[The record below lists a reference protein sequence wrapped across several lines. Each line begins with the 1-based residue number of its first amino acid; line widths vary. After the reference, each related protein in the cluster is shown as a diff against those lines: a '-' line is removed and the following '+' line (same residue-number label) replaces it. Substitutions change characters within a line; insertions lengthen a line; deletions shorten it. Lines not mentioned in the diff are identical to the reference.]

1 MSEGKKR
8 HLRFFFAEECLKSCF
23 IFTQSQNL
31 SLQSL
36 FFLPHLISCRL
47 VTSIRDLHCH
57 HVSSAEDRTLPHWK
71 YIQKTQLH
79 KLGVNSVSQSELH
92 LSSGILVP
100 RAVSAQL
107 SNVSNLSCVN
117 VFICLNSLF
126 WRGKLLYT
134 LFYLAIRKVKI
145 CRNCKN
151 RKRSD
156 MQVIIGVP
164 VLPWQQTLPTSC

>member
-1 MSEGKKR
+1 MLYFHSKP
-8 HLRFFFAEECLKSCF
+8 KSLLTKLVF
-23 IFTQSQNL
+23 S
-31 SLQSL
+31 S
-36 FFLPHLISCRL
+36 HLISCRL

-57 HVSSAEDRTLPHWK
+57 HVSSTEDRTLPHWK

>member
-1 MSEGKKR
+1 MCISGLLLIPHWALPYHPALFLHNSPISATGNPSFTLHTHRQLKKCMSEGKKR

-57 HVSSAEDRTLPHWK
+57 HVSRAEDRTLPRWK

-107 SNVSNLSCVN
+107 SNVSNLFLV
-117 VFICLNSLF
+117 
-126 WRGKLLYT
+126 
-134 LFYLAIRKVKI
+134 
-145 CRNCKN
+145 
-151 RKRSD
+151 
-156 MQVIIGVP
+156 
-164 VLPWQQTLPTSC
+164 

>member
-1 MSEGKKR
+1 MCISGLLLIPHWALPYHPALFLHNSHWKSIFHITYTQIVKKKCMSEGKKR
-8 HLRFFFAEECLKSCF
+8 HLRFFFFAEECLKSCF

-107 SNVSNLSCVN
+107 SNVSNLFLV
-117 VFICLNSLF
+117 
-126 WRGKLLYT
+126 
-134 LFYLAIRKVKI
+134 
-145 CRNCKN
+145 
-151 RKRSD
+151 
-156 MQVIIGVP
+156 
-164 VLPWQQTLPTSC
+164 